1 MMNKELF
8 LCFVK
13 FIGKDI
19 EENNIYELLFT
30 NDKESFF
37 GEDFEY
43 KPCCIINNMS
53 PFENSYQ
60 LVKQIKTKIDLE
72 LIQNSCCCS
81 FSDCQDGIL
90 PVAFENID
98 PYTEYPEHRL
108 ILHYG
113 ITYDETINELAKS
126 NIVFDEKSE
135 E

>member
-1 MMNKELF
+1 MDQLF

-60 LVKQIKTKIDLE
+60 LVKQIKTNIELE
-72 LIQNSCCCS
+72 LIQNSCWYS
-81 FSDCQDGIL
+81 FSDCQDGIIPL
-90 PVAFENID
+90 CYSYSDDCNLLLKLD
-98 PYTEYPEHRL
+98 
-108 ILHYG
+108 YG
-113 ITYDETINELAKS
+113 ISYNEVQKILS
-126 NIVFDEKSE
+126 NINICI
-135 E
+135 